1 MEVNMEIPAK
11 YDFYMKF
18 KPIYKENKFIDFI
31 LIYISDSFGKIT
43 EINPS
48 HILGKRLSHIAAETD
63 KFKFKELCLSMIP
76 NSNIK
81 YELYV
86 EELRRWYIVNTFSD
100 GDKDENLTIAYYVD
114 VTDIKQKDESIV
126 NFKMEEN
133 KIIYLKDKEKLLYRD
148 KLTGLYNKSFFEEEL
163 LRLDTKRQL
172 PISIIMGDING
183 LKLINDAFGHT
194 MGDNTLKKAAEIM
207 TNSFREEDI
216 ISRVGGDEFVILL
229 PKTSEKTSLE
239 IIDRIKKMCEN
250 NPLEFIKISISFG
263 VATKLS
269 EEEDLEKIYK
279 KAENKMYFNKLKES
293 KAAKLAMI
301 NFLKKRLE
309 KITYETKS
317 HYGRL
322 HTLTIMMADALNLS
336 EKQKDELKLLCE
348 FHDIGKIGVSKSI
361 LQKEGSLN
369 EEEWESVKR
378 HSEIG
383 YHVVKEIKKVSAI
396 DELILIHHERW
407 DGKGYPGILKDEE
420 IPLTARI
427 FAIADAYDSMV
438 NDRPFKGKITK
449 KAALNEIMEQ
459 SGRQFDPKL
468 TKLFV
473 NLMDEEQIG

>member
-1 MEVNMEIPAK
+1 MEIPAK

>member
-1 MEVNMEIPAK
+1 MEIPAK

-126 NFKMEEN
+126 NFKIEEN